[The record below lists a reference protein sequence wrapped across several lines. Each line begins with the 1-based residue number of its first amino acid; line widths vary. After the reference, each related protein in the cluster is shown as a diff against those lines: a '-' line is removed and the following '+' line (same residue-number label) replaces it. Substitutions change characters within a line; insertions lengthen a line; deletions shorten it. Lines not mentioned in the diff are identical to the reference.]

1 MDTFVI
7 KIKNRFFSEYK
18 NNRINTAWSLAGAK
32 IFRNGSDDLLKLEK
46 VLNDRKIKY
55 ERAFIQEVEQK
66 TNDTKEAPKDVDY
79 IPFTIPV
86 DGKKREQLLLRFKL
100 PLIQNLEIINSIV
113 VLGYRKTYNKFSV
126 SFNGSKGYLSNIEI
140 TCEGF
145 QKEENRIF
153 VEKLRNK
160 DGSLKNIMV
169 NLFYSYE
176 NGVRLSTGDDEP
188 QVIAKEE
195 KKELVENSVSYDIYS
210 DLPF

>member
-66 TNDTKEAPKDVDY
+66 TTDTKEAPKDVDY
-79 IPFTIPV
+79 IPIPIPV